1 MKFNTAEYK
10 LSLFTEDV
18 CEDCQT
24 LKEILKQNN
33 IPFTNLSIT
42 TRVES
47 EKQKKINS
55 ANRWDFIDAERDT
68 NDGLNWFT
76 PVMIV
81 ESVDGKTFYIPSVQD
96 KVNCDEGNCINTMT
110 SENVNKVLT
119 PYLI

>member
-42 TRVES
+42 TKVES
-47 EKQKKINS
+47 EKQKKIN
-55 ANRWDFIDAERDT
+55 ANNRWDFIDADRDT

-76 PVMIV
+76 PVMII
-81 ESVDGKTFYIPSVQD
+81 ESGDGKIHYIPSVQD
-96 KVNCDEGNCINTMT
+96 EVNCDEGNCVNDMT
-110 SENVNKVLT
+110 SENVLKALT
-119 PYLI
+119 PYLN